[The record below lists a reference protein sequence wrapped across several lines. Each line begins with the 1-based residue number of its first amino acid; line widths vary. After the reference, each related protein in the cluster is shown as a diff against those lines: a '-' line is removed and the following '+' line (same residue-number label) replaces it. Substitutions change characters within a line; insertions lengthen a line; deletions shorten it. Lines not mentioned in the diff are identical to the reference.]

1 MRDVFNSAR
10 RFVLHDELR
19 FLEMLS
25 VAGLC
30 WWAVQLP
37 SVLPGAEAWWRWM
50 LAGVAICQAA
60 AMVARHFG
68 WARRRFEAM
77 ALAAGAWTSIAWVLG
92 RPDLVA
98 AAVACFYAG
107 IYLGWKPTS
116 CHF

>member
-1 MRDVFNSAR
+1 MRKVIASFR

-25 VAGLC
+25 VAGLF
-30 WWAVQLP
+30 WWSSHLPAV
-37 SVLPGAEAWWRWM
+37 VPGANVGWM
-50 LAGVAICQAA
+50 LALVGICQAA

-77 ALAAGAWTSIAWVLG
+77 ALAAGAWTSIAWVLS

-116 CHF
+116 CHS